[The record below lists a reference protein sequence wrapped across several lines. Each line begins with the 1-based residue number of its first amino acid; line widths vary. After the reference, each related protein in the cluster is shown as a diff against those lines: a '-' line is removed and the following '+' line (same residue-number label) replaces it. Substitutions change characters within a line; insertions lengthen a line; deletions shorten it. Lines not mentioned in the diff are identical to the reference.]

1 MVSGDRRCSSG
12 QPGSRD
18 PQRVRPSSGNS
29 PAVAQTQS
37 SSLCPLHWHHH
48 CFTFS
53 PYFPSLDRL
62 ISLDSVRW
70 GPLGLAVRAR
80 LVVRKVA
87 GEERVLAACACLPAA
102 PPCAGGDPTTRTGRR
117 ILGVTKFS
125 SHQPPPKTVEI
136 SATVRLSRNHLYDQG
151 GGRVA
156 RPLMAVWMAGWECW
170 VGCGWYAQPK
180 HLPTPHLP
188 MLPDLSHTEFYPFP
202 EQASP
207 RYLL

>member
-1 MVSGDRRCSSG
+1 MVVSGDRRCSSG

-29 PAVAQTQS
+29 PANAQTQS

-87 GEERVLAACACLPAA
+87 GEERVLAACLPA
-102 PPCAGGDPTTRTGRR
+102 PPCAGGDPTTRTQAAAAESWALPSFLP
-117 ILGVTKFS
+117 ISLHPKLWKF
-125 SHQPPPKTVEI
+125 QPP
-136 SATVRLSRNHLYDQG
+136 QG
-151 GGRVA
+151 
-156 RPLMAVWMAGWECW
+156 
-170 VGCGWYAQPK
+170 
-180 HLPTPHLP
+180 
-188 MLPDLSHTEFYPFP
+188 SHAINCMTKGV
-202 EQASP
+202 
-207 RYLL
+207 